1 MKNNLFLKSTIILL
15 ITTGFTRL
23 LGFFVRIISVRV
35 LREDGINLYSLVMP
49 TYSLFLALTELGLPL
64 AISTIIARSKRL
76 ARELFISI
84 SPFIIVLNIFIVFLI
99 NISAPFIGNILL
111 KNSDTII
118 LIRAFSLVLPFVSIS
133 SLLKGY
139 FFGKQNM
146 FPYLISNILEQVLRI
161 ILLIFILPKYINK
174 GYVYLTFM
182 FISLGAISELFSIII
197 FLLFLPKKIKLGK
210 IKLKPNYNVSLELL
224 SLCIPNTSSRLFG
237 NIAYFL
243 EPILLTYVLSYVNYS
258 KSYIISSYGIY
269 SAYVIP
275 LLMIPSF
282 LVQSFTTSLVP
293 EISKLY
299 TLKDYKSIK
308 SKLFKCIIII
318 IIFGFIINTFVFIN
332 AKYLL
337 KLIFNTTKGAEY
349 IKVLS
354 FVFVLHNLEGPLS
367 SCLTALN
374 RPKDAFICSSIGIIA
389 KLLAIVIIGL
399 LKVGIYNLIIGEILD
414 ITITIYL
421 YYKSLRKILS

>member
-1 MKNNLFLKSTIILL
+1 
-15 ITTGFTRL
+15 
-23 LGFFVRIISVRV
+23 
-35 LREDGINLYSLVMP
+35 
-49 TYSLFLALTELGLPL
+49 
-64 AISTIIARSKRL
+64 
-76 ARELFISI
+76 
-84 SPFIIVLNIFIVFLI
+84 
-99 NISAPFIGNILL
+99 
-111 KNSDTII
+111 
-118 LIRAFSLVLPFVSIS
+118 
-133 SLLKGY
+133 
-139 FFGKQNM
+139 
-146 FPYLISNILEQVLRI
+146 
-161 ILLIFILPKYINK
+161 
-174 GYVYLTFM
+174 
-182 FISLGAISELFSIII
+182 
-197 FLLFLPKKIKLGK
+197 
-210 IKLKPNYNVSLELL
+210 
-224 SLCIPNTSSRLFG
+224 
-237 NIAYFL
+237 
-243 EPILLTYVLSYVNYS
+243 
-258 KSYIISSYGIY
+258 
-269 SAYVIP
+269 
-275 LLMIPSF
+275 MIPSF

-308 SKLFKCIIII
+308 SKLFKCILII

-337 KLIFNTTKGAEY
+337 KLIFNTTKGTEY